1 MVGFESKRMASM
13 ARHCD
18 EETMDH
24 IIELRKQLREM
35 ERQRD
40 NALDRC
46 ETLDK
51 LVWKLR
57 ALLVQGKTGED
68 NEEQNC

>member
-24 IIELRKQLREM
+24 IIELRAQLREM

-46 ETLDK
+46 EALDK

-68 NEEQNC
+68 NEERNC

>member
-1 MVGFESKRMASM
+1 ML
-13 ARHCD
+13 RHCD
-18 EETMDH
+18 EQTMDH
-24 IIELRKQLREM
+24 IIELRKQVREA

-46 ETLDK
+46 VALDE

-57 ALLVQGKTGED
+57 AMLVQGKNGEE
-68 NEEQNC
+68 NEERNC

>member
-1 MVGFESKRMASM
+1 MK
-13 ARHCD
+13 RHCD
-18 EETMDH
+18 EETLNH

-46 ETLDK
+46 EALDK

-68 NEEQNC
+68 NEERNC

>member
-1 MVGFESKRMASM
+1 MK
-13 ARHCD
+13 RHCD
-18 EETMDH
+18 EETMGH
-24 IIELRKQLREM
+24 IIDLRAQSREM

-40 NALDRC
+40 NALDRR
-46 ETLDK
+46 EALDK

-68 NEEQNC
+68 NEERNC